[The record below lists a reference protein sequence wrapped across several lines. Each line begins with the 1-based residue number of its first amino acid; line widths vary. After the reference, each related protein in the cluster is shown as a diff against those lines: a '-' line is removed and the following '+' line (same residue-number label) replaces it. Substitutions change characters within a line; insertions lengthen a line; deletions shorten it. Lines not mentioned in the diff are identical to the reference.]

1 MQSPAMLTATLPIS
15 GSVDAAAVSAAQQM
29 LMHLKIALK
38 AQLHADGWHDVP
50 LTDFRAMTYW
60 ATGAAHHVV
69 RHAPRNIPG
78 VLIGGA
84 EDGAMFSITGDTPSL
99 TIGMLSG
106 SHVEDTLD
114 RAGRR
119 GVGDESE
126 SSLEHE
132 EWTHWKLAGLARS
145 DDQWCWAYVSAQS
158 YGVSRME
165 QRLHDE
171 GSAHKACMLCR
182 LERYLRRTLPFVGG
196 QRAIAPRDAR
206 QHADFTPHS
215 DYGCTA
221 CHVALP
227 MGKEF
232 LAC

>member
-1 MQSPAMLTATLPIS
+1 MQSPAMLTATLPLT
-15 GSVDAAAVSAAQQM
+15 GNVDAAAVSAAQQM

-38 AQLHADGWHDVP
+38 AQLHADGWRDVP
-50 LTDFRAMTYW
+50 LTDFRATTYW

-69 RHAPRNIPG
+69 SHTPRNIPG

-84 EDGAMFSITGDTPSL
+84 EDGAVFEITGHAPSL

-106 SHVEDTLD
+106 SHIEDSLD
-114 RAGRR
+114 CESGFC
-119 GVGDESE
+119 VGDECE
-126 SSLEHE
+126 SSLEPE

-145 DDQWCWAYVSAQS
+145 DDQWCWAYVTAKS
-158 YGVSRME
+158 YGVTRME

-171 GSAHKACMLCR
+171 GSAHKACVLCR
-182 LERYLRRTLPFVGG
+182 LERYLRRTLTYAGG

-206 QHADFTPHS
+206 QHAEIAPHS
-215 DYGCTA
+215 DFGCTA